1 MDIRPNITAQL
12 APRSFTPRQH
22 LPVAG
27 NPRAEQHRPENS
39 PGIIPVG
46 DSGEVDIIK
55 NVEQAKRES
64 VNYQIIVKVL
74 TNSSDESE
82 EISPPTPPEN
92 TTTQADRPEQTQT
105 QAQAQA
111 QATTQITDVSINV
124 TEVQVR
130 LEASSREPEVAQEPV
145 RRSDPIAFDLDNN
158 GITTNTEQHVN
169 FDLDADGQLD
179 TINSLSGKDAFL
191 ALDRN
196 ENGKIDNGAELFGD
210 QHGAS
215 NGYDELSKFDDNQD
229 GVINNLDAVFS
240 RLRLFRPGSD
250 DTISVAEA
258 GIRSINLKYLNTDIA
273 LNTYDRISQVSSYE
287 RNDGSSGAT
296 ADLLLG
302 LRA

>member
-1 MDIRPNITAQL
+1 MDIRPNSAAQL

-46 DSGEVDIIK
+46 DSNEVDIMK
-55 NVEQAKRES
+55 NAEHAKRDS
-64 VNYQIIVKVL
+64 VDYQIIVKVL
-74 TNSSDESE
+74 TNSSDESGE
-82 EISPPTPPEN
+82 SKESAHPESTSNQPELPEQAHASPPSPPSPQSTE
-92 TTTQADRPEQTQT
+92 A
-105 QAQAQA
+105 
-111 QATTQITDVSINV
+111 SINAA
-124 TEVQVR
+124 EVRVQ
-130 LEASSREPEVAQEPV
+130 LEAITRDREVAQEPV

-158 GITTNTEQHVN
+158 GINTNTDQRVL

-196 ENGKIDNGAELFGD
+196 ENGKIDNGSELFGD

-215 NGYDELSKFDDNQD
+215 NGFDELSKFDDNQD
-229 GVINNLDAVFS
+229 GVINNLDTVFS

-258 GIRSINLKYLNTDIA
+258 GIRSISLKYLNTDIA
-273 LNTYDRISQVSSYE
+273 LNTYDRISQISSYE
-287 RNDGSSGAT
+287 RNDGSTGAT